1 MATVNY
7 VKFQRGTIQA
17 YENLKTAGKL
27 DNNTLYFIY
36 DASNA
41 DDGRLYIGSRAIGG
55 GLNGEITLDSLSD
68 VIVTEAK
75 ANSFL
80 VKDVNGNWQAKS
92 LQDVVELIE
101 NNSNFV
107 PQVDNKSTEIVDDKI
122 QLKNFNQGY
131 YKYVPSVK
139 NDADEVTEP
148 SSYTFV
154 EGAFIAGLEPRVIEK
169 EGALELAWYEPST
182 ETAEGVSSKVES
194 LSKSLDEVKDTLNN
208 KANSKDVYSKEETDT
223 AIKAA
228 IVDADHLRRTIVD
241 SKEDIDVT
249 ANDAG
254 KFIYMVPN
262 DKDTDENKYDEYVVI
277 NDKLEKVGSWAVDL
291 SDYAKSTEL
300 QELQTVVDENQKE
313 LTSSLQTIQD
323 TLAKAVISANEDNF
337 AINNGHLTLVSVK
350 ADQIAGDVSS
360 LQYIKSVSTDFRVN
374 GAGLLSLHSVSASAL
389 APVMGDV
396 SLLNDFTTGV
406 TVVSRINEIDDRLT
420 WQDIVE

>member
-7 VKFQRGTIQA
+7 VKFQRGTVQA
-17 YENLKTAGKL
+17 YENLKTASKL

-36 DASNA
+36 DASNT

-80 VKDVNGNWQAKS
+80 VKDANGNWQAKS

-131 YKYVPSVK
+131 YKYVPATK
-139 NDADEVTEP
+139 NDNGEVTEP

-169 EGALELAWYEPST
+169 EGVLELAWYEPST
-182 ETAEGVSSKVES
+182 ETAEGVSSKIES
-194 LSKSLDEVKDTLNN
+194 LSKSLDEVKDSLND
-208 KANSKDVYSKEETDT
+208 KVNSKDVYTKDETDT

-228 IVDADHLRRTIVD
+228 IVDADHLRRTIVN
-241 SKEDIDVT
+241 SKEDIDVS

-262 DKDTDENKYDEYVVI
+262 DNGTDENKYDEYVVI
-277 NDKLEKVGSWAVDL
+277 NSKLEKVGSWAVDL
-291 SDYAKSTEL
+291 SDYVKSTEL
-300 QELQTVVDENQKE
+300 QALQTVVDENQKA

-350 ADQIAGDVSS
+350 ADQISGDVSA

-374 GAGLLSLHSVSASAL
+374 GAGQLSLHSVSASAL

-420 WQDIVE
+420 WQDISE